1 MLTLRKV
8 TTMND
13 EQSVTKSLRLGTRS
27 SQLATWQSNWVAT
40 QLRAHGYEIEIIQIS
55 TSGDV
60 LDGPIGAIG
69 SQGVFTKEIQRS
81 LMANEV
87 DFAVHSLKDLPTDD
101 VEGLCLACVPLRET
115 IGDVLVSSSECSLHD
130 LPPNACIGT
139 GSMRRAAQILSQR
152 PDIAVRDIRGN
163 VDTRLRKLDEGQYDA
178 IVLAEAGLKRL
189 ELFDRISHVIPTEIM
204 IPAVGQ
210 GALGIECRRE
220 DSHVRSVLDLLCDD
234 RSFIAVTAERTM
246 LQALRAGC
254 LAPVAAWGRFENNVL
269 VLTAVVLNADGTQ
282 RCDVEQRCE
291 LLTEQLDSQLSQAAS
306 LGQGVAEELIGLGA
320 EEMIA
325 QARGA

>member
-1 MLTLRKV
+1 MSTLRKV
-8 TTMND
+8 TKMND
-13 EQSVTKSLRLGTRS
+13 EPAVTKSLRLGTRS

-40 QLRAHGYEIEIIQIS
+40 QLRTQGYQIEIIPIS

-81 LMANEV
+81 LLAHEI

-101 VEGLCLACVPLRET
+101 VTGLCLACVPLRET
-115 IGDVLVSSSECSLHD
+115 IGDVLVSSSECSLHE

-152 PDIAVRDIRGN
+152 PDITVRDIRGN

-220 DSHVRSVLDLLCDD
+220 DSHVRSALDLLCDD
-234 RSFIAVTAERTM
+234 RSFIAVTAERAM

-254 LAPVAAWGRFENNVL
+254 LAPVAAWGRFDNTVL
-269 VLTAVVLNADGTQ
+269 VLTAVVLNAEGTQ

-291 LLTEQLDSQLSQAAS
+291 ILSEELDSQLSQAAS
-306 LGQGVAEELIGLGA
+306 LGQSIAEELIELGA

>member
-1 MLTLRKV
+1 MLWKV
-8 TTMND
+8 ITTMND
-13 EQSVTKSLRLGTRS
+13 EQAGSKILRLGTRS
-27 SQLATWQSNWVAT
+27 SQLATWQSNWVAA
-40 QLRAHGYEIEIIQIS
+40 QLREHGYAVAIIQIS

-81 LMANEV
+81 LLAEEI

-101 VEGLCLACVPLRET
+101 VEGLCLSCVSKRET
-115 IGDVLVSSSECSLHD
+115 IGDVLVSSAGCSLHD
-130 LPPNACIGT
+130 LPLNACIGT

-152 PDIAVRDIRGN
+152 PDINVRDIRGN

-189 ELFDRISHVIPTEIM
+189 ELFDRISHIIPTEIM

-210 GALGIECRRE
+210 GALGIECRCG

-234 RSFIAVTAERTM
+234 RSFVAVTAERTM

-254 LAPVAAWGRFENNVL
+254 LAPVAAWGRFENNAL
-269 VLTAVVLNADGTQ
+269 VLTAVVLSSDGTE

-291 LLTEQLDSQLSQAAS
+291 LLPEGLDSQLSQAAS
-306 LGQGVAEELIGLGA
+306 LGRNVAEELSGLGA

-325 QARGA
+325 QARGV

>member
-1 MLTLRKV
+1 
-8 TTMND
+8 MND
-13 EQSVTKSLRLGTRS
+13 QQAGSKSLRLGTRS
-27 SQLATWQSNWVAT
+27 SQLATWQSNWIAA
-40 QLRAHGYEIEIIQIS
+40 QLREHGYGVEIIQIS
-55 TSGDV
+55 TAGDV

-81 LMANEV
+81 LLANEI

-101 VEGLCLACVPLRET
+101 VEGLCLSCVPMRET
-115 IGDVLVSSSECSLHD
+115 IGDVLVSSAKCSLHD
-130 LPPNACIGT
+130 LSLNACIGT
-139 GSMRRAAQILSQR
+139 GSLRRAAQILSQR
-152 PDIAVRDIRGN
+152 PDITVRDIRGN

-189 ELFDRISHVIPTEIM
+189 ELFDRISYVIPTEIM

-220 DSHVRSVLDLLCDD
+220 DSHVRGVLDLLCDS
-234 RSFIAVTAERTM
+234 RSFVAITAERTM
-246 LQALRAGC
+246 LKALRAGC
-254 LAPVAAWGRFENNVL
+254 LAPVAAWGRFKNNAL
-269 VLTAVVLNADGTQ
+269 VLTAVVLSADGTE

-291 LLTEQLDSQLSQAAS
+291 MLTVELDSQLSQGVS
-306 LGQGVAEELIGLGA
+306 LGQSVAEELIGLGA